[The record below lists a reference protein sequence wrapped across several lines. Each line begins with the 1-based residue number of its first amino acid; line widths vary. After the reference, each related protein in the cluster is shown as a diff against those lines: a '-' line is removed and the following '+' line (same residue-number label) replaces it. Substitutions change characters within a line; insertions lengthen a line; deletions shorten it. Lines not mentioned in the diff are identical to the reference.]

1 MIETKGGKIFYG
13 WRIVAACL
21 LIATL
26 SWTLGVFG
34 VSIYLYSI
42 TELRGWSIGV
52 VSSAI
57 TVFYLTGACL
67 SMPVG
72 SLIGRRGP
80 RAVIA
85 VGALAMGTGVALLG
99 RVTEPWQ
106 VYAIFMLA
114 GVGYACLGA
123 TALTT
128 TLAPWFERHQGR
140 AVTIA
145 LLGASF
151 GGMIGL
157 PLLAMSIQMLGFA
170 QATLLAGAAVIAVV
184 LPLAWRVLRHRPQD
198 LGLLPDGMRPDPRAT
213 PIEPRRWN
221 RSAALGTLQFRT
233 SIAAFGLALMVQL
246 GFLTHHVAVAAPSLG
261 AAGAAAL
268 VSATAIA
275 AFIGRLV
282 LARFSDSMDVRIAAA
297 AMFGGGAVALGLLA
311 LADSPTALVA
321 ASLAYGV
328 TIGNVTTLSPIIVR
342 REFGAASFGAVYG
355 VGAMIIGL
363 LSCLGPSVFG
373 WLHDISGSYRLPFLT
388 ATGIEVLALV
398 VILWGRP
405 RGAIL
410 ATGPSRQETPP

>member
-1 MIETKGGKIFYG
+1 LIAGARGRIFYG
-13 WRIVAACL
+13 WWIVVACL

-34 VSIYLYSI
+34 VSVYLYSI
-42 TELRGWSIGV
+42 TQLRGWSIGV

-67 SMPVG
+67 SLPVG

-106 VYAIFMLA
+106 VYAIFMLT

-151 GGMIGL
+151 GGMLGL
-157 PLLAMSIQMLGFA
+157 PLLAASIGLLGFR
-170 QATLLAGAAVIAVV
+170 QATLLAGIAAICVV
-184 LPLAWRVLRHRPQD
+184 LPLAWKVLRRRPQD
-198 LGLLPDGMRPDPRAT
+198 LGLLPDGMQPNPQSAKV
-213 PIEPRRWN
+213 EPRRWN
-221 RSAALGTLQFRT
+221 RADAIATLQFRT
-233 SIAAFGLALMVQL
+233 AIAAFGLALMVQL
-246 GFLTHHVAVAAPSLG
+246 GFLTHHIALAAPTLG
-261 AAGAAAL
+261 ASRAAGL

-282 LARFSDSMDVRIAAA
+282 LARFSDSVDVRLAAA
-297 AMFGGGAVALGLLA
+297 AMFGGGALALGLLA
-311 LADSPTALVA
+311 FAGSPLALVV
-321 ASLAYGV
+321 ASIAYGI

-342 REFGAASFGAVYG
+342 REFGAASFGTIYG

-363 LSCLGPSVFG
+363 VSCLGPSLFG
-373 WLHDISGSYRLPFLT
+373 WLHDASGSYRLPFLT
-388 ATGIEVLALV
+388 AAAVDVLATVL
-398 VILWGRP
+398 ILHGRP
-405 RGAIL
+405 RPEAGI
-410 ATGPSRQETPP
+410 E

>member
-1 MIETKGGKIFYG
+1 MTEPRGGRIFYG
-13 WRIVAACL
+13 WWIVAACL

-34 VSIYLYSI
+34 VSVYLYAI
-42 TELRGWSIGV
+42 TQLRGWSIGM

-67 SMPVG
+67 SMPVA

-80 RAVIA
+80 RAVI
-85 VGALAMGTGVALLG
+85 VTGALAMGIGVALLG
-99 RVTEPWQ
+99 RLTEPWQ

-151 GGMIGL
+151 GGMLGL
-157 PLLAMSIQMLGFA
+157 PLLATGIELLGFA
-170 QATLLAGAAVIAVV
+170 KATLLAGVVVICVV
-184 LPLAWRVLRHRPQD
+184 VPLALRVLRHRPQD
-198 LGLLPDGMRPDPRAT
+198 IGLLPDGMQADPGAS
-213 PIEPRRWN
+213 PSNPRRWN
-221 RSAALGTLQFRT
+221 RASALATLQFRT

-246 GFLTHHVAVAAPSLG
+246 GFLTHHVALAAPTLGATG
-261 AAGAAAL
+261 AAGL

-282 LARFSDSMDVRIAAA
+282 LARFTDSVDVRLTAA
-297 AMFGGGAVALGLLA
+297 AMFGSGTAALGLLA
-311 LADSPTALVA
+311 IATSPLTLVL
-321 ASLAYGV
+321 ASLGYGL

-342 REFGAASFGAVYG
+342 REFGAASFGAIYG

-363 LSCLGPSVFG
+363 LSCLGPSLFG
-373 WLHDISGSYRLPFLT
+373 WLHDAFGSYRVPLLT
-388 ATGIEVLALV
+388 AAVIDVLATV
-398 VILWGRP
+398 MILYGRP
-405 RGAIL
+405 GADAHPQRGPG
-410 ATGPSRQETPP
+410 GPA

>member
-1 MIETKGGKIFYG
+1 MIPTRGKVFHG
-13 WRIVAACL
+13 WWIVAACL

-34 VSIYLYSI
+34 VSVYLYSI

-57 TVFYLTGACL
+57 TAFYLTGACL

-72 SLIGRRGP
+72 SLIGRHGP
-80 RAVIA
+80 RGVIA
-85 VGALAMGTGVALLG
+85 LGALAMGAGVALLG
-99 RVTEPWQ
+99 RATEPWQ

-151 GGMIGL
+151 GGMLGL
-157 PLLAMSIQMLGFA
+157 PLLATSIQWLGFTR
-170 QATLLAGAAVIAVV
+170 ATLLAGATVVCVV
-184 LPLAWRVLRHRPQD
+184 LPLAWRVLRSRPQD
-198 LGLLPDGMRPDPRAT
+198 LGLLPDGMLPDPKA
-213 PIEPRRWN
+213 PPVEPRRWN
-221 RSAALGTLQFRT
+221 RSAALATVQFRT

-246 GFLTHHVAVAAPSLG
+246 GFLTHHIALAAPTLGATG
-261 AAGAAAL
+261 AAGL
-268 VSATAIA
+268 VSVTAIA

-282 LARFSDSMDVRIAAA
+282 LARFSDSVDVRLTAA
-297 AMFGGGAVALGLLA
+297 AMFAGGAAALALLA
-311 LADSPTALVA
+311 VA
-321 ASLAYGV
+321 ASPVALVLASLCYGL

-342 REFGAASFGAVYG
+342 REFGAASFGSIYG
-355 VGAMIIGL
+355 AGAMIIGL
-363 LSCLGPSVFG
+363 LSCLGPSLFG
-373 WLHDISGSYRLPFLT
+373 WLHDASGDYRLPFLT
-388 ATGIEVLALV
+388 AA
-398 VILWGRP
+398 
-405 RGAIL
+405 AIDVL
-410 ATGPSRQETPP
+410 ATGVILYGRPGPGSMEAAA

>member
-1 MIETKGGKIFYG
+1 MFYG
-13 WRIVAACL
+13 WWMVAACL

-26 SWTLGVFG
+26 SWALGVFG
-34 VSIYLYSI
+34 VSVYLYEI
-42 TELRGWSIGV
+42 TRMHGWSIGV

-72 SLIGRRGP
+72 SLIGRKGP
-80 RAVIA
+80 RGVIT
-85 VGALAMGTGVALLG
+85 VGALAMGTSVALLG
-99 RVTEPWQ
+99 RITEPWQ
-106 VYAIFMLA
+106 VYAIFILA
-114 GVGYACLGA
+114 GVGYASLGS

-157 PLLAMSIQMLGFA
+157 PLLATSIRLLGFA
-170 QATLLAGAAVIAVV
+170 QATMLAGAAVIAVV

-198 LGLLPDGMRPDPRAT
+198 LGLLPDGMRPDPRT
-213 PIEPRRWN
+213 VPVEPHRWN
-221 RSAALGTLQFRT
+221 RSAALATPQFRT

-246 GFLTHHVAVAAPSLG
+246 GFLTHHVALAAPTLG

-275 AFIGRLV
+275 AFIGRLL
-282 LARFSDSMDVRIAAA
+282 LARFSDAIDVRLAAA
-297 AMFGGGAVALGLLA
+297 AMFGLGTIFLTLLA
-311 LADSPTALVA
+311 FAASPTALVV
-321 ASLAYGV
+321 ASLGYGI

-342 REFGAASFGAVYG
+342 REFGAASFGSIYG

-373 WLHDISGSYRLPFLT
+373 WLHDISGGYRLPFLT
-388 ATGIEVLALV
+388 AAALDALALA
-398 VILWGRP
+398 VILYGRP
-405 RGAIL
+405 RDEL
-410 ATGPSRQETPP
+410 RPRS